1 MKNEEARFILQA
13 YRPGGADSS
22 DPFFAEALAQAQRDP
37 QLGAWLAREQAF
49 DAAIAAKLREMNPPA
64 DLRDN
69 IMAGGRAGMWHR
81 GSRRLPIWLGVAAA
95 VAALFLTVVRL
106 RPAAPVDAG
115 QLTLFALGDATHE
128 ELHKGMIAGLA
139 SVEDTLGDPKTHLAP
154 GLNVSDDDLRVRGC
168 RSVQV
173 AGRDVFEIC
182 FKRGD
187 EFHLYIAGTGEFKTR
202 LGPGKPAF
210 QSQGGMSSVTWTAG
224 NRVYVLVSDRSV
236 EELTRLL

>member
-13 YRPGGADSS
+13 FRPGGADRS
-22 DPFFAEALAQAQRDP
+22 DPFFAEALAQADRDP
-37 QLGAWLAREQAF
+37 QLGAWFAREQAF
-49 DAAIAAKLREMNPPA
+49 DAAIAANLRDISPPA
-64 DLRDN
+64 ELRDN

-81 GSRRLPIWLGVAAA
+81 STWRLPVWLGAAAA
-95 VAALFLTVVRL
+95 VAALFFTVVRL
-106 RPAAPVDAG
+106 RPAAPVDAR
-115 QLTLFALGDATHE
+115 QLTSFALIDASHE
-128 ELHKGMIAGLA
+128 ELHKGMVAGLA
-139 SVEDTLGDPKTHLAP
+139 GVEDTLADPKTHLAP
-154 GLNVSDDDLRVRGC
+154 GLNVNEDDLRARGC
-168 RSVQV
+168 RTVQV

-187 EFHLYIAGTGEFKTR
+187 EFHLYIARTGEFKTQ

-224 NRVYVLVSDRSV
+224 NHVYVLVSDRSM